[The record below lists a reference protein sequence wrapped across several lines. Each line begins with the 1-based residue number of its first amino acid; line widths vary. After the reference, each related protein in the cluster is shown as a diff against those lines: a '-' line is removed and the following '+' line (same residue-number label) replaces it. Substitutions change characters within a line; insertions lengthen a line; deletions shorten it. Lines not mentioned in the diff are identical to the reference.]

1 MKLVRRLDRI
11 LPNEEGSSL
20 VELALVTPIFAL
32 LLFAA
37 IDFAR
42 AYYLSTEL
50 VGAAH
55 AGAAYGITNHTDTAG
70 MKAAATADAPD
81 VPNLNVTTPAWGC
94 ECSDGTGSSASC
106 SAKPTCSDNMVYW
119 VTVKASSTYRTIYP
133 WKGIPSTITITQT
146 ATARSG
152 S

>member
-1 MKLVRRLDRI
+1 MKLYFRI
-11 LPNEEGSSL
+11 QRMLGKDEGSSM
-20 VELALVTPIFAL
+20 VELALVTPMMVL

-55 AGAAYGITNHTDTAG
+55 AGAEYGITNHTDTAG
-70 MKAAATADAPD
+70 MKAAAQADAPD
-81 VPNLNVTTPAWGC
+81 VSNLTVTTPTWGC

-106 SAKPTCSDNMVYW
+106 STKPTCTYNMVYW
-119 VTVKASSTYRTIYP
+119 VKVNASATYTSIYP
-133 WKGIPSTITITQT
+133 WNGIPSRITITQI
-146 ATARSG
+146 ATVRSG